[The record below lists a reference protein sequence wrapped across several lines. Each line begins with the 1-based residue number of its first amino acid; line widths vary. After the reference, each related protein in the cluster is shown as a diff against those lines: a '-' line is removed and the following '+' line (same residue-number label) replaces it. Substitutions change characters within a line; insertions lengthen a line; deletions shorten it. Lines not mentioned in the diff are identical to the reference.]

1 MRAAAG
7 LIEST
12 MPRSSMVM
20 MPSTAVSK
28 TTCRRSSVSRATLRS
43 VAALAL
49 DHVRQAGE
57 GILGNEIVRAGAHHL
72 QGDLVIHLAG
82 DEDAGE
88 VGVFLLD
95 DLQGGERVELRQ
107 HVVEENHIPL
117 LAVESLP
124 QGGVGIHPRRCY
136 GPSRV
141 TQHAQDEQG
150 VVLRV
155 LHQEDP
161 ERQCSRCGWLRFR
174 RHRDL
179 IPRPVYPL

>member
-1 MRAAAG
+1 
-7 LIEST
+7 